1 MSYKR
6 LSLKVRHY
14 IEVEWK
20 KGVSKKQIAE
30 FLGRDPGILS
40 RELKSRELKSRELKP
55 RELEQSTRLSE
66 STDQLQWRSNR
77 TDIDK

>member
-20 KGVSKKQIAE
+20 KGVLKKQITE
-30 FLGRDPGILS
+30 FFGRDLNTLS
-40 RELKSRELKSRELKP
+40 RELKRNT
-55 RELEQSTRLSE
+55 QLSE
-66 STDQLQWRSNR
+66 STDQLQ
-77 TDIDK
+77 